1 MSEKFEIRVK
11 KDCKN
16 GELGYEIIS
25 VSALTKGKLPSDY
38 IGEAHPGDC
47 FAYYDSRGSIYVNR
61 VGGEDCRI
69 TPGMFYSVKHLN
81 HILEMLENAG
91 ERLKDIN
98 DQIRKEEKL
107 AAWSGEETIVI

>member
-47 FAYYDSRGSIYVNR
+47 FAYYDTRGSIYVKR
-61 VGGEDCRI
+61 VGGKDYSL
-69 TPGMFYSVKHLN
+69 TPGKFYTVKHLD
-81 HILEMLENAG
+81 HIREMLEDAS